1 MAGRPNGP
9 MGNGLPQAMVQD
21 LDIWVDPISP
31 TPASSPR
38 LLRAAMQSR
47 GVWEVD
53 LAHDAVRQTWIRSHA
68 WDNRRMP
75 LTVDPNPL
83 ASPPVVADLL
93 MDSPDIV
100 VRPRAPLAAAPIFG
114 GPTMDPTVPASFTP
128 YRLWTFQTAFRWLHP
143 SVVAD
148 GQFSRTLQRLIRR
161 HRRSMV
167 PAKSDVPLI
176 DLDVWND
183 VVGRVR
189 VKPDGTPGA
198 GADPLAVYRAPW
210 HTSRAATAPATEID
224 LAETVVPPT
233 TAGTTWVV
241 FKEQSCVDV
250 LLHHRDSR
258 PVPAHGAW
266 AIVLWRSA
274 PTAAALMA
282 TDPTVALGW
291 LVTALAGAGA
301 NPAAPAGWGWNLASG
316 SAAAAWTTL
325 SVPLDARLPRAVTV
339 DVDLSAVPDNH
350 HVLFLA
356 IVGSTADDA
365 RTMPTT
371 SAIATVPPVTVS
383 QLVQCWPYAAAR
395 VVQVIPRPT

>member
-1 MAGRPNGP
+1 
-9 MGNGLPQAMVQD
+9 MGVATGD
-21 LDIWVDPISP
+21 
-31 TPASSPR
+31 
-38 LLRAAMQSR
+38 
-47 GVWEVD
+47 
-53 LAHDAVRQTWIRSHA
+53 HA
-68 WDNRRMP
+68 
-75 LTVDPNPL
+75 PL
-83 ASPPVVADLL
+83 ALVVELISSLLIGNAPGRARGGKGWEGPAVAPLVAAPYPVSPCLW
-93 MDSPDIV
+93 
-100 VRPRAPLAAAPIFG
+100 RPRARSCTLDESDDLTEAQRPC
-114 GPTMDPTVPASFTP
+114 
-128 YRLWTFQTAFRWLHP
+128 
-143 SVVAD
+143 VVINARGRVVVSSEPD
-148 GQFSRTLQRLIRR
+148 WVVG
-161 HRRSMV
+161 
-167 PAKSDVPLI
+167 
-176 DLDVWND
+176 DLVRGF
-183 VVGRVR
+183 VGRVR

-241 FKEQSCVDV
+241 FKERSCVDV